1 MQILLLIYIA
11 DSIQFH
17 FRVGA
22 NLDELVVSTMLQY
35 NELALALEL
44 DASAT
49 LVFTP
54 ISLQEESQ
62 SM

>member
-1 MQILLLIYIA
+1 MQIPLLTYIA

-17 FRVGA
+17 FRERA
-22 NLDELVVSTMLQY
+22 LDELVVSTVLQY
-35 NELALALEL
+35 NELALEL

>member
-1 MQILLLIYIA
+1 M
-11 DSIQFH
+11 SW
-17 FRVGA
+17 
-22 NLDELVVSTMLQY
+22 LVVSTVLQY
-35 NELALALEL
+35 NELALVL

-54 ISLQEESQ
+54 ISLREESQ

>member
-11 DSIQFH
+11 DSIRFH

-22 NLDELVVSTMLQY
+22 NLDELVVSTVLQY
-35 NELALALEL
+35 YELELEL

>member
-22 NLDELVVSTMLQY
+22 NLDELVVSTVLQY
-35 NELALALEL
+35 NELALEL

>member
-1 MQILLLIYIA
+1 MQIPLLLTYIA

-22 NLDELVVSTMLQY
+22 NLDELVVSTVLQY
-35 NELALALEL
+35 NELALEL

>member
-1 MQILLLIYIA
+1 MMQILLLIYIA
-11 DSIQFH
+11 DSIRFH

-22 NLDELVVSTMLQY
+22 NLDELVVSTVLQY
-35 NELALALEL
+35 YELELEL

>member
-22 NLDELVVSTMLQY
+22 NLDELVVSTVLLQY
-35 NELALALEL
+35 NELALEL

>member
-1 MQILLLIYIA
+1 MQILLPIYIA

-22 NLDELVVSTMLQY
+22 NLDELVVSTVLQY
-35 NELALALEL
+35 YELALEL

>member
-22 NLDELVVSTMLQY
+22 NLDELVVPTVLQY
-35 NELALALEL
+35 NELALEL

>member
-22 NLDELVVSTMLQY
+22 NLDELVVSTALQY
-35 NELALALEL
+35 NELALEL